1 MEQMENSNLISAS
14 EVEIYDRQIR
24 LWGASAQKRLMSSRV
39 LIVGLSAINTES
51 AKNLILSGVSVS
63 LCDDS
68 EVKASDYG
76 YNYFLDKNALHEQMA
91 KGTRE
96 SMQAMNSLVKVDVV
110 EGNFSRCIND
120 RKALTDMIGGY
131 TAVCI
136 AAEYHPL
143 HTLVEVDEVLR
154 EIDVALFVSFSCGK
168 FGFFFSD
175 MGTTHLVDDNLCNDV
190 DSMSKKSSAVV
201 GSSVQF
207 PSLRRTV
214 SADLQSLGKRTR
226 PIIYSL
232 MILCEYE
239 KRFGNTKLNQCGRT
253 GGDSIEACE
262 HFVGF
267 GHNMLTSWGKDNNNK
282 TEQYALWELIA
293 SYRRP
298 FILSASVIGGLL
310 AQEVRKYISRQLT
323 PLSNCTAFNFNT
335 STATSQQIPPQTA

>member
-1 MEQMENSNLISAS
+1 MDTSNLTISAS

-24 LWGASAQKRLMSSRV
+24 LWGASAQKRLMSSHV
-39 LIVGLSAINTES
+39 LIVGLSAINIES

-76 YNYFLDKNALHEQMA
+76 YNYFLDQNALQEQMA
-91 KGTRE
+91 KGTRD

-110 EGNFSRCIND
+110 EGNFTRCIND
-120 RKALTDMIGGY
+120 KKALREFVQLGGY

-143 HTLVEVDEVLR
+143 HTLVEVDEELR
-154 EIDVALFVSFSCGK
+154 EIDVAMFVSFSCGK

-175 MGTTHLVDDNLCNDV
+175 MATHVVDDNLCNDG
-190 DSMSKKSSAVV
+190 DRMIEKSSAVV
-201 GSSVQF
+201 GSCVQF
-207 PSLRRTV
+207 PSLRQTINT
-214 SADLQSLGKRTR
+214 DMKSLGKRTR

-239 KRFGNTKLNQCGRT
+239 KRFGDTKLNKCGRT
-253 GGDSIEACE
+253 GGDCLAVCDD
-262 HFVGF
+262 FVEF
-267 GHNMLTSWGKDNNNK
+267 AHKMLKQWGKDNNNYK
-282 TEQYALWELIA
+282 EEQFALWELMA

-323 PLSNCTAFNFNT
+323 PLANCTAFNFNT